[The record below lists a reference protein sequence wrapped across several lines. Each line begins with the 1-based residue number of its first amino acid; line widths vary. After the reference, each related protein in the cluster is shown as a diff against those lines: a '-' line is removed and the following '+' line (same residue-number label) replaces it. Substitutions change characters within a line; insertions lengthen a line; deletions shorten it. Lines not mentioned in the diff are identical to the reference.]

1 MTMAIAAE
9 ILKLFEETY
18 IVGGAV
24 RDAAL
29 KKPVKDLD
37 LAVKGG
43 PDLGTRVRKLARKLK
58 ASVFILD
65 EEHQVYR
72 LTLRSDKRAGA
83 AAQTEKT
90 RGLPRTLAAVPAEKV
105 RGLQLDISPF
115 QGKDLHEDLLR
126 RDFTINAM
134 ALPLTASFRPLR
146 EKKTGVFTLPAVKI
160 KDIIDPAGGLKD
172 LKAGTIRLVR
182 PEALTEDP
190 LRLLRAFRFSAAFGF
205 KIAPKTLKLI
215 KLHSAL
221 ITKSAPERIHDELL
235 MILASPAAAART
247 RELYASGLLT
257 AILPELEAQRTCAEV
272 YYGEGGVLKHT
283 FAVME
288 RLDHLFEDI
297 GAYIPNWGKIGE
309 FFAEKD
315 VLKLAALLHDVAKP
329 PCARMINGRLRFFGH
344 EEHGAAVSWRILDRL
359 RFSRDHSKLV
369 SKIIGHHLRPGNL
382 ASNDAISDR
391 AVFRFF
397 RSMGE
402 YTVPLLI
409 LSWADHSSYI
419 TLAQLRSIR
428 ERMKEKPFDIPKGGL
443 PKDGIK
449 KTLRFLQVLN
459 LLFKVYIS
467 KNIKLKTRRLI
478 DGHDVI
484 KALKMKPGPEV
495 GEILEKVSLRQFEGK
510 IKTRRQALLYLKSF
524 KSTDEELPAGSGH

>member
-1 MTMAIAAE
+1 MTPAVAAE
-9 ILKLFEETY
+9 ILKLFEEAY

-43 PDLGTRVRKLARKLK
+43 PDLGARVRKLAGRLK
-58 ASVFILD
+58 ASVFMLD
-65 EEHQVYR
+65 EERQVYR
-72 LTLRSDKRAGA
+72 LTQRPEKRAGA
-83 AAQTEKT
+83 SSAG
-90 RGLPRTLAAVPAEKV
+90 GLPRTLAASPADKV

-115 QGKDLHEDLLR
+115 QGKDLLEDLLR
-126 RDFTINAM
+126 RDFTVNAM
-134 ALPLTASFRPLR
+134 ALPLKASFRPLR
-146 EKKTGVFTLPAVKI
+146 DKKTGLFTLPPLKKSEV
-160 KDIIDPAGGLKD
+160 IDPTGGLKD
-172 LKAGTIRLVR
+172 LKARTIRLVS

-190 LRLLRAFRFSAAFGF
+190 LRLLRAFRFSAALGF
-205 KIAPKTLKLI
+205 KIEPKTLKLI
-215 KLHSAL
+215 KMHSAL

-235 MILASPAAAART
+235 PILGSPAAAARAK
-247 RELYASGLLT
+247 ELDAAGLLT
-257 AILPELEAQRTCAEV
+257 AILPELESQRTCAEV
-272 YYGEGGVLKHT
+272 YYGSGGVLKHT

-288 RLDHLFEDI
+288 RLDHLFGDI
-297 GAYIPNWGKIGE
+297 GAYIPNWGKISE
-309 FFAEKD
+309 FFEEKD

-344 EEHGAAVSWRILDRL
+344 EEHGAAVSWRILERL
-359 RFSRDHSKLV
+359 RFSREHAKLL

-382 ASNDAISDR
+382 ASNDEISDR
-391 AVFRFF
+391 AIFRFF
-397 RSMGE
+397 RTMGE
-402 YTVPLLI
+402 HTVPLLI

-419 TLAQLRSIR
+419 TLPQLRSIR
-428 ERMKEKPFDIPKGGL
+428 ERMKEKPFAIPEGGL

-459 LLFKVYIS
+459 MLFRVYIS

-484 KALKMKPGPEV
+484 KALAMKPGPEV
-495 GEILEKVSLRQFEGK
+495 GEILEKVSLSQFEGR

-524 KSTDEELPAGSGH
+524 KSKPPANEAR